1 MQDEILIISK
11 YCTCKYSSNVL
22 FTDQKMLIIN
32 VAMQQ
37 AGQTVRLIGQEKK
50 EQLAITYGEGK

>member
-1 MQDEILIISK
+1 
-11 YCTCKYSSNVL
+11 
-22 FTDQKMLIIN
+22 MLIIN